1 MTLSEL
7 RATLLGLEAG
17 QSTAISPD
25 QYVDLFPGGQKGGG
39 ARAASCNE
47 FAGGLGCRVER
58 MSERHS
64 ISFIKVKGTGEVYR
78 T

>member
-25 QYVDLFPGGQKGGG
+25 QYVDLFPAGQKGGG

-64 ISFIKVKGTGEVYR
+64 ISFIRVSGIREVE
-78 T
+78 